1 MLGNYKLMPEKP
13 VAIVFDVM
21 RCDVMRCDVMRC
33 DARGVLCKMSRPK
46 NYKRGL
52 LVKGLSVVFG

>member
-13 VAIVFDVM
+13 VAIVF
-21 RCDVMRCDVMRC
+21 DVMRCDVMRC